1 MIKYGRT
8 ATTLLFDTRE
18 EIEIKVQ
25 EVFSIF
31 IKENDIKLDDIKVVQ
46 ISITD
51 DIHSYNPCTALR
63 ISNPNL
69 KACLFTSLEPS
80 IINSLKLAIRM
91 LITFESAVDNQVKHI
106 YMHGAKTLRKEF
118 AYSNVKN

>member
-1 MIKYGRT
+1 MVKYARC
-8 ATTLLFDTRE
+8 ATTINSDSKE
-18 EIEIKVQ
+18 EIIDKVN

-31 IKENDIKLDDIKVVQ
+31 LEKNNLLLDDIKVVQ
-46 ISITD
+46 MTITD

-63 ISNPNL
+63 YSYPNI

-91 LITFESAVDNQVKHI
+91 LITFEVENNNKVNHI
-106 YMHGAKTLRKEF
+106 YINGAKDLRKL
-118 AYSNVKN
+118 